1 MNTIQVISIFI
12 CGFALG
18 LILFIL
24 LEKLFEP
31 EVDFDELND
40 LYLVQDNKSE
50 SNKTRIQDSRIS
62 AKQNFIGD
70 SLGFSNGTRFRN
82 EKASTTNL
90 KSKVIELRNRNKVAF

>member
-1 MNTIQVISIFI
+1 MNTIQIVSIFI

-24 LEKLFEP
+24 LEKFFEP
-31 EVDFDELND
+31 EVDFEIDD
-40 LYLVQDNKSE
+40 LYMLQDNKMKSAKA
-50 SNKTRIQDSRIS
+50 SIQDSRIS

-70 SLGFSNGTRFRN
+70 SLGFSHTNHYN
-82 EKASTTNL
+82 NDKSSTNNL

>member
-1 MNTIQVISIFI
+1 MNTIQILSIFI

-24 LEKLFEP
+24 LEKFFEP
-31 EVDFDELND
+31 EVDFDELD
-40 LYLVQDNKSE
+40 DMYMVQDQKSRSE
-50 SNKTRIQDSRIS
+50 KTRIHDSRIS

-70 SLGFSNGTRFRN
+70 SLGFSYSNSYNN
-82 EKASTTNL
+82 EKTSTTNL

>member
-24 LEKLFEP
+24 LEKFFEP
-31 EVDFDELND
+31 EVDFDELDD
-40 LYLVQDNKSE
+40 LYLVQDTKSE
-50 SNKTRIQDSRIS
+50 NNKTRIHNSRIS

-70 SLGFSNGTRFRN
+70 SLGLTYTNSYNS
-82 EKASTTNL
+82 KPPSTTNL
-90 KSKVIELRNRNKVAF
+90 KSKVIELRNRNKVVF